1 MMAAPA
7 AAMRGDEGL
16 SKLRL
21 SVASPSSSVS
31 SHGPA
36 MEVVKAGYLSK
47 YNRGKWNA
55 KQKWRQRWF
64 VLENGV
70 LKLFKSAPSLKSR
83 KKAIP
88 RDVFVLGPSSA
99 LTFPKEDLPT
109 ITPSPFCFAVHT
121 FDDTRSLLLCA
132 RSQQEFCEWIA
143 VISATIHPEAP
154 PVVPPTPVYALE
166 QLQELGNKVAAPPVI
181 TTSPSFRS
189 IFESRKVALGVGVV
203 LNPLMVLHVDLLITA
218 IALLAAAGCLCFFW
232 TNRHVAASKGNA
244 AVRCRLLS
252 TAPLELAAAVPPLFP
267 LIEPAVEP
275 APVVCDKR
283 PSTDVGLSR
292 SSKGAVGYV
301 NGTKAF
307 AGCSLTSVAPDLAD
321 TAKGSWTQLDATRF
335 NVRRGPNYKKNKV
348 KAPSGPALLEL
359 VATDV
364 FRSDLKVDNIGS
376 KIQLPRDA
384 DGRTDLLILNTQVPC
399 YTPANPLWGESKT
412 DGVGFNFVVYFSIP
426 SAIRA
431 QLDAKHDPVNPQLR
445 LLKWFL
451 EEDSAVRDRLK
462 AIVMVA
468 NPADQK
474 LGRMERTLLDT
485 YNGQP
490 IMTRP
495 EHRFYRGDGYF
506 EVDIDAHIFN
516 YLARKGLTGITQHFG
531 HMVVDF
537 GFVME
542 GQDDDELPENIFGS
556 GRLCRVDVNTA
567 HHLSF
572 R

>member
-301 NGTKAF
+301 NG
-307 AGCSLTSVAPDLAD
+307 
-321 TAKGSWTQLDATRF
+321 
-335 NVRRGPNYKKNKV
+335 PNYKKNKV

-384 DGRTDLLILNTQVPC
+384 DGRYVWHQKLLSIQRVRPTGAAHLYHSTDLLILNTQVPC

-556 GRLCRVDVNTA
+556 GRLCRIDVNTA